1 MREVMSQLHRGLAWL
16 TLGGLVVQ
24 FYLAG
29 AAAFGA
35 TSFAPHIA
43 WGYLLGLPILVLPLL
58 ALVGALGRRRI
69 GLSLALLALYT
80 VQLGLAYT
88 RSSQPYVAA
97 LHALNALA
105 LLGVTAQLT
114 RAAPLRGAGT
124 VQPEPARYEAEPV
137 APGKPPHSS

>member
-1 MREVMSQLHRGLAWL
+1 MSQLHRGLAWL

-124 VQPEPARYEAEPV
+124 VQPEPAGYEAEPV